1 MNIVGIIAEYNPF
14 HNGHLYH
21 LKKVKQLYPDSIIVL
36 VLSGNFLQRGEVSII
51 DKWEKTKIALEYGVD
66 IVLELPFVFA
76 TQGADIFAKGAL
88 HILNEFKVNKLI
100 FGSETNNIELLK
112 ELAHIQINNKEYDIK
127 VKELLQD
134 GINYPT
140 ALSNALKEFTDYQIT
155 EPNDILALS
164 YTREIIKNNYKINP
178 ISIKRTN
185 DYHDLNSNNEII
197 SASNIRNK
205 LKDKIDIKNYIPE
218 LTYKYLI
225 NNETV
230 NMNDYFPYLK
240 YQIISNINNLEE
252 FLTVDEGIENRIKK
266 VIYKANN
273 FEELVIGVKTKRY
286 TYNKISRMFCHILT
300 SFKKE
305 NNFQDIK
312 YIRILGL
319 NDIGRKYLNSIKKEI
334 GVKLITK
341 FSDFNTEERE
351 IELKLAYIYSIPFS
365 NDKKEKY
372 LSDEINSKIIFKNKN
387 D

>member
-21 LKKVKQLYPDSIIVL
+21 LKKVKRLYPNSIIVL
-36 VLSGNFLQRGEVSII
+36 VLSGNFLQRGEVSVI
-51 DKWEKTKIALEYGVD
+51 DKWDKTRIALEYGID
-66 IVLELPFVFA
+66 IVLELPFNFA

-88 HILNEFKVNKLI
+88 QILNEFKVNKLV

-112 ELAHIQINNKEYDIK
+112 ELATIQINNKEYDK
-127 VKELLQD
+127 NVKELLEK

-140 ALSNALKEFTDYQIT
+140 ALSTALKEFSNVQIT

-164 YTREIIKNNYKINP
+164 YTREIIKNNYNIEP

-185 DYHDLNSNNEII
+185 DYHDISSTDEII

-205 LKDKIDIKNYIPE
+205 LKNRLEVKNYIPD
-218 LTYKYLI
+218 LTYDYLI
-225 NNETV
+225 KNEAI
-230 NMNDYFPYLK
+230 NMDDYFPYLK
-240 YQIISNINNLEE
+240 YQIISNINNLAQYA
-252 FLTVDEGIENRIKK
+252 TVDEGIENRIKK

-273 FEELVIGVKTKRY
+273 FEDLIMGVKTKRY

-305 NNFQDIK
+305 NNFQSLK

-319 NDIGRKYLNSIKKEI
+319 NDIGRKYLNSIKKDI
-334 GVKLITK
+334 GVKLVTK
-341 FSDFNTEERE
+341 FSDYDSTQRYF
-351 IELKLAYIYSIPFS
+351 ELKLAYIYSIPFS
-365 NDKKEKY
+365 KTRKEKY
-372 LSDEINSKIIFKNKN
+372 LSDEINSKVIFKK
-387 D
+387 